1 MVMVST
7 CNGKYIETTLC
18 VYEVETFRRVV
29 SEGFQRM
36 VDYNGRDNKSHL
48 LENANQQNEM

>member
-1 MVMVST
+1 MVST
-7 CNGKYIETTLC
+7 CNGKYIKTTSF
-18 VYEVETFRRVV
+18 VYGVETFRRVV

>member
-1 MVMVST
+1 MVST
-7 CNGKYIETTLC
+7 CNGKYIETTSC
-18 VYEVETFRRVV
+18 GYGVETFRRGV

-36 VDYNGRDNKSHL
+36 VDCNGRDNKSHL